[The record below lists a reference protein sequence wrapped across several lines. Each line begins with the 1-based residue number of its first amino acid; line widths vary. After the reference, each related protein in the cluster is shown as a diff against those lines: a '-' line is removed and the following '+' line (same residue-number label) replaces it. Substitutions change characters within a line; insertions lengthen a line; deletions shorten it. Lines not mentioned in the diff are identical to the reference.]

1 MAANKTTF
9 KPGEGGRPKGSA
21 NKTTIEI
28 KEFLTNFISDN
39 LNTFQ
44 SDFDQLGSKD
54 RLNFMERLLK
64 IIIPRPQDIK
74 QNEPLREICLPEWLN
89 DEWIDEVDEITN

>member
-1 MAANKTTF
+1 MA
-9 KPGEGGRPKGSA
+9 A

-28 KEFLTNFISDN
+28 NEFLTNFLSDN